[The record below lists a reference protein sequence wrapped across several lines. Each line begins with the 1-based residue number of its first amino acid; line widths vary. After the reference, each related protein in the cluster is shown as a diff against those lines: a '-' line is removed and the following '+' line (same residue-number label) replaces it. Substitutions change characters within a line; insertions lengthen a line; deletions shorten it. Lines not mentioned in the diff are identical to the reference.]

1 MGERMSG
8 DGARDRRR
16 THPGGA
22 VSGARDVRDTSA
34 LETAL
39 AAAIRGG
46 GQLDP
51 EAEQRAVAAFRAAR
65 GAGAHRARTRR
76 RDDWRQT
83 AQRRAGRSLKTT
95 FGVVFASLTLG
106 GVAVAAIGSAGSSTH
121 GAGDGRGTAHPSAA
135 QPSAVAPDRPDGQT
149 SSASSGGA
157 GPTGGPAPAQD
168 TEAHC
173 RAYENVEDRGRALD
187 ATAWKRLVTAAGGK
201 DKVAAYC
208 SEQLART
215 TPAPDGPGGAGS
227 AAAAGGTGGT
237 GGTGTTGVGSPATAG
252 AAASGNGASGSN
264 AGGTGSGTGGTAG
277 NGRTSGGESSGDSGS
292 GGSGGNRR

>member
-1 MGERMSG
+1 MSG
-8 DGARDRRR
+8 DGTRDRRR

-22 VSGARDVRDTSA
+22 VSGARDVRDTAA
-34 LETAL
+34 LEAAL

-65 GAGAHRARTRR
+65 DAGAHRARTRR
-76 RDDWRQT
+76 RDDWRQP
-83 AQRRAGRSLKTT
+83 ARRRAGRSLKTT
-95 FGVVFASLTLG
+95 LGVVFASLTLG

-121 GAGDGRGTAHPSAA
+121 GAGDGRATARPSAA
-135 QPSAVAPDRPDGQT
+135 RPSAVAPDRPDGQT

-157 GPTGGPAPAQD
+157 GPTDHRAPARD

-173 RAYENVEDRGRALD
+173 RAYENVEDRGKALD

-215 TPAPDGPGGAGS
+215 APAPDKPRGAGS
-227 AAAAGGTGGT
+227 AAGAGGT
-237 GGTGTTGVGSPATAG
+237 GGTGTTGVGSHATASAEASG
-252 AAASGNGASGSN
+252 NAASGRGP
-264 AGGTGSGTGGTAG
+264 GGTGGAAG
-277 NGRTSGGESSGDSGS
+277 NGRTSGGESSGS
-292 GGSGGNRR
+292 GGSDGNRR

>member
-22 VSGARDVRDTSA
+22 VSGARDVRDTAA

-65 GAGAHRARTRR
+65 DAGAHRARTRL
-76 RDDWRQT
+76 RDDWRQS

-121 GAGDGRGTAHPSAA
+121 GAGDGRGTADPTAA
-135 QPSAVAPDRPDGQT
+135 HPSAVAPDRPGGQN
-149 SSASSGGA
+149 SSASAGT
-157 GPTGGPAPAQD
+157 GPTDGPASAQD

-173 RAYENVEDRGRALD
+173 RAYENVGDRGKALD

-208 SEQLART
+208 SGQLART
-215 TPAPDGPGGAGS
+215 TPAPETPGSAGSAAGAGDSAGTGGAGS
-227 AAAAGGTGGT
+227 TGGT
-237 GGTGTTGVGSPATAG
+237 GVGSRATAS
-252 AAASGNGASGSN
+252 AAASGNAASGSGP
-264 AGGTGSGTGGTAG
+264 GGTDGGTDNAAG
-277 NGRTSGGESSGDSGS
+277 NGRTSGGES
-292 GGSGGNRR
+292 GGSGGNHR

>member
-121 GAGDGRGTAHPSAA
+121 GAGDGRGTAHSSAA
-135 QPSAVAPDRPDGQT
+135 QPSAVAPDPPDGQT

-215 TPAPDGPGGAGS
+215 TPAPDRPGGAGS
-227 AAAAGGTGGT
+227 AGGAGRTGVGNRATASAATSGNAASGGTGG
-237 GGTGTTGVGSPATAG
+237 GTG
-252 AAASGNGASGSN
+252 N
-264 AGGTGSGTGGTAG
+264 AAG
-277 NGRTSGGESSGDSGS
+277 NGRTSGGESSGS